1 MLIQN
6 IDSVPRESY
15 HKEHYH
21 CDYIEILALINNKDI
36 ISISDICDR
45 YRKNKDIEE
54 TNNENA
60 EDNIPIDDTWRSRIQ
75 EWLDNITVR
84 NSVFNDFYPFT
95 VGHDSIQLKD
105 NLTNA
110 HKIYIFLLLSSN
122 QAYIPSG
129 NTLPND
135 FEEVSLIALKNY
147 LPNNAT
153 SHIFGTTSGEYSGK
167 FEDKVKKL
175 AKHLKYKV
183 KAEATSFQKNDTG
196 DGGLDLVAWLP
207 FDEDENQN
215 NMQIFLSQCATGK
228 EWYSKQHETTKIPSH
243 YIDFKSKI
251 NYVFFMPYDCRNTDR
266 SFAEQDEIFSGLFF
280 DRIRILSLLKNKI
293 DSVLNL
299 KSFNSI
305 VNQAISYEEEIV

>member
-75 EWLDNITVR
+75 EWLDNIAVR

-95 VGHDSIQLKD
+95 VGHGSIQLKD

-153 SHIFGTTSGEYSGK
+153 SHIFGTTSGEYSGN
-167 FEDKVKKL
+167 FEDKVRKL
-175 AKHLKYKV
+175 AKNLKYKV
-183 KAEATSFQKNDTG
+183 KAEATSFQKNNTG

-228 EWYSKQHETTKIPSH
+228 EWHRKQYETKKIPNCC
-243 YIDFKSKI
+243 IDFKSNI
-251 NYVFFMPYDCRNTDR
+251 NYVFFMPYDCRNSDR
-266 SFAEQDEIFSGLFF
+266 SFAEQDKIFSGLFF
-280 DRIRILSLLKNKI
+280 DRTRILSLLKNKI

-299 KSFNSI
+299 NSFNSI